1 MDVSE
6 VRISKEIREAICAA
20 LPEAEERISWSM
32 PTYWKGQR
40 MDQDVLYFFD
50 GKPEALP
57 LYEAFEEKVFS
68 EVDGVKVKVQKT
80 QIAFSNRHNFAFISF
95 LPVRKAKERPEVYIV
110 VTFGLGYCLESP
122 RIDAAVEPYPG
133 RWTHHV
139 LISGTGE
146 VDDELIGWVKEAAA
160 FSDGKR

>member
-1 MDVSE
+1 
-6 VRISKEIREAICAA
+6 
-20 LPEAEERISWSM
+20 
-32 PTYWKGQR
+32 

-50 GKPEALP
+50 GKPEELL

-80 QIAFSNRHNFAFISF
+80 QIAFSNRYHFAFVSF
-95 LPVRKAKERPEVYIV
+95 LPVRKAKERQESYIV
-110 VTFGLGYCLESP
+110 VTFGLGYHVESP
-122 RIDAAVEPYPG
+122 RIDGAVEPYPG

-146 VDDELIGWVKEAAA
+146 IDEELMGWVKEAAA
-160 FSDGKR
+160 FSAGKR